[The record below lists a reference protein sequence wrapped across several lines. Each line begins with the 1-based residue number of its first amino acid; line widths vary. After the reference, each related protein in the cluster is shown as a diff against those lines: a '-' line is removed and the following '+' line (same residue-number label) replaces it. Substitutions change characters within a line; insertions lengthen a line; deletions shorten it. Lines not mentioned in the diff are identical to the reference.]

1 MPRRATDWV
10 EATAA
15 CVLVVLGLV
24 AVVGAVVMGV
34 RVAADG
40 LGRAHVESSRT
51 QINAVVLVD
60 VDVVVESREDVRAML
75 TGAPVRWRGGDG
87 VERTG
92 VARVRGPLQAG
103 DHITAWVGQGG
114 QLVGAPVTADEAV
127 FIAIVAGGLF
137 LIAVLA
143 VLAATWCGIK
153 RWILVRNCA
162 GWKREWESI
171 EPLWSGRQR
180 WP

>member
-51 QINAVVLVD
+51 QINAVVLED
-60 VDVVVESREDVRAML
+60 VAVAVESRQDGRAML

-87 VERTG
+87 VERIG

-103 DHITAWVGQGG
+103 DHVTAWVAQGG
-114 QLVGAPVTADEAV
+114 QLVGAPLTADEAV
-127 FIAIVAGGLF
+127 LTAILAGGLF

-153 RWILVRNCA
+153 RWTLVRNCA

>member
-51 QINAVVLVD
+51 QINAVVLED
-60 VDVVVESREDVRAML
+60 VDVAVESREDVRAML
-75 TGAPVRWRGGDG
+75 TGAPVRGRGGDG

-92 VARVRGPLQAG
+92 VARVRGPL
-103 DHITAWVGQGG
+103 
-114 QLVGAPVTADEAV
+114 
-127 FIAIVAGGLF
+127 
-137 LIAVLA
+137 
-143 VLAATWCGIK
+143 
-153 RWILVRNCA
+153 
-162 GWKREWESI
+162 
-171 EPLWSGRQR
+171 
-180 WP
+180 